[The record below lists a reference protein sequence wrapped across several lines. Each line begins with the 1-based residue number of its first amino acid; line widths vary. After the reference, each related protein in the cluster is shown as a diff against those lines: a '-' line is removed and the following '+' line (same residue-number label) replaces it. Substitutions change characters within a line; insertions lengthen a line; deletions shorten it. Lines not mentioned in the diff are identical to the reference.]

1 MTSLGLLLVSSDLP
15 IPPRGVRASRLA
27 DLLRV
32 LQVADYDVW
41 RHPALVAAATAF
53 MHRVS
58 RVVLATSLDAL
69 LDLDAIVDLGP
80 FEPAPITPPSDAP
93 PIFTTGP
100 DDTNLA
106 ALVTALGLAAD
117 TAPVELAAEAP
128 RRLYPTLGKAS
139 VLVTQHPRMVPVPP
153 SVLAATLYVS
163 GASTLLPTVEYLA
176 PPHDADTLAD
186 LGFVVLRTL
195 GPSRRVARGFGFPS
209 PRRRE
214 PDVATAGAEL
224 APSGLLTVDS
234 STSSGS
240 SGSSGASGASAPLPP
255 ELNSLRSALG
265 ALCERFSYRLPSDA
279 GGMKI
284 LDREAKKLLQSEV
297 VAGHIKGFALAIVPT
312 GDDLQ
317 DLGLEVVVTLP
328 RRVGQVILRLTPM
341 PNRTPQ

>member
-1 MTSLGLLLVSSDLP
+1 VLSELPDGMTSLGLLVVSTHLP
-15 IPPRGVRASRLA
+15 IPPRGVRASRLT

-58 RVVLATSLDAL
+58 RVVLSTSLDAL

-80 FEPAPITPPSDAP
+80 HELAPVAPPSDAP
-93 PIFTTGP
+93 PIFSNGP
-100 DDTNLA
+100 DDTTLA
-106 ALVTALGLAAD
+106 ALVLAEGLAVDTPTAD
-117 TAPVELAAEAP
+117 LAAKAP
-128 RRLYPTLGKAS
+128 QRHFYPTLGKAS

-153 SVLAATLYVS
+153 SALAATLYVS
-163 GASTLLPTVEYLA
+163 GAPTLLPTVEYLA
-176 PPHDADTLAD
+176 PPHDAEVLAD
-186 LGFVVLRTL
+186 LGFVVLRAL

-209 PRRRE
+209 PRGTGADSAAA
-214 PDVATAGAEL
+214 PAEL
-224 APSGLLTVDS
+224 APSGLLTSDS
-234 STSSGS
+234 STN
-240 SGSSGASGASAPLPP
+240 SAPLPP
-255 ELNSLRSALG
+255 ELASLRQSLG
-265 ALCERFSYRLPSDA
+265 ALCERFSYRLPSDPS
-279 GGMKI
+279 GMKV

-297 VAGHIKGFALAIVPT
+297 VAGRIKGFALAITPT

-341 PNRTPQ
+341 PSRTAP